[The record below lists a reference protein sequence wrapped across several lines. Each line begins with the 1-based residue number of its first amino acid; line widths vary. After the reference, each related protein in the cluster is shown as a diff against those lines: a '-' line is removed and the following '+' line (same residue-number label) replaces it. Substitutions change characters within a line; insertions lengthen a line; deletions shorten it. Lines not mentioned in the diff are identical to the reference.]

1 MQVLQ
6 VMQAMQVLQ
15 VMQILQAKGHK
26 KTVGATNGFKIA
38 NEEGYYFF
46 LCLIIL
52 SFFFLLCVAILCF
65 FLFLPQG
72 TAELL
77 ISPKAGEICNYGV
90 HYRDFESR
98 RSIAVGAFF
107 YFYICY
113 MISMLVIN

>member
-1 MQVLQ
+1 M
-6 VMQAMQVLQ
+6 MQVLQ
-15 VMQILQAKGHK
+15 VMQIMQVLQAKGHK

-38 NEEGYYFF
+38 ESKNNPWDYFF

-77 ISPKAGEICNYGV
+77 IVP
-90 HYRDFESR
+90 ESR
-98 RSIAVGAFF
+98 GD
-107 YFYICY
+107 
-113 MISMLVIN
+113 L

>member
-1 MQVLQ
+1 MTV
-6 VMQAMQVLQ
+6 VRIFACYDTW
-15 VMQILQAKGHK
+15 KNK

-77 ISPKAGEICNYGV
+77 IVP
-90 HYRDFESR
+90 ESR
-98 RSIAVGAFF
+98 GD
-107 YFYICY
+107 
-113 MISMLVIN
+113 L

>member
-1 MQVLQ
+1 MSEEHLPRVPFGVYQMGYTTGKPDQYGKPDGQEGLEK
-6 VMQAMQVLQ
+6 
-15 VMQILQAKGHK
+15 IK

-77 ISPKAGEICNYGV
+77 IFPRKQGRFVITA
-90 HYRDFESR
+90 
-98 RSIAVGAFF
+98 SIIIGLNAEGQ
-107 YFYICY
+107 
-113 MISMLVIN
+113 